1 MFISKIN
8 EQKIVRKKIG
18 TNKPQK
24 MRERKRKDEIKSN
37 DKHDEILLFF
47 FETTCA
53 YTLSQIREAF
63 LKG

>member
-1 MFISKIN
+1 
-8 EQKIVRKKIG
+8 
-18 TNKPQK
+18 

-63 LKG
+63 LKGQIQDNFKLNQPSQ